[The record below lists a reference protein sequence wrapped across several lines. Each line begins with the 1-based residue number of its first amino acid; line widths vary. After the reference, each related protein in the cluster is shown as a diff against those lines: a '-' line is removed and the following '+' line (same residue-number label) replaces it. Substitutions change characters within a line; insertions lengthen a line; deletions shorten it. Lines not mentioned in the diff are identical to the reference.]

1 MRNSR
6 AALAVVAIAWLGR
19 RDGTRAF
26 GYLLYP
32 LLAWGAVK
40 LVIEDFS
47 SSAPA
52 LLFVALAL
60 YGAALIVGPRMARKS
75 IGP

>member
-1 MRNSR
+1 
-6 AALAVVAIAWLGR
+6 
-19 RDGTRAF
+19 
-26 GYLLYP
+26 LLYP

-40 LVIEDFS
+40 LVVEDFS

-60 YGAALIVGPRMARKS
+60 YGAALIVGPRMARRGS
-75 IGP
+75 